1 MNIWS
6 PVLFLIIGVKTRVS
20 GLENIN
26 QEQFHLYVTNHESQ
40 LDIPAVVRL
49 VPVPLYFLLKEEIK
63 KVPFLGW
70 YAAAMGMVFVDRKNK
85 TKAAQSLKSAAELI
99 KNGKNVIVF
108 PEGTRTK
115 TGKIQSFK
123 RGAFIIAKQSNIGIV
138 PMAIKGSRETLPAGS
153 IQFKRGTINLKI
165 GPVIPSETVEQ
176 LSVKELITH
185 TEEKV
190 QELRDS
196 M

>member
-1 MNIWS
+1 MSIWS
-6 PVLFLIIGVKTRVS
+6 PVIFFFVGVKTKVT

-26 QEQFHLYVTNHESQ
+26 KAHFNVYVSNHESQ

-70 YAAAMGMVFVDRKNK
+70 YAAAMGMIFVDRKNK
-85 TKAAQSLKSAAELI
+85 SKAIQSLTNAAELI

-115 TGKIQSFK
+115 TGEIQPFK
-123 RGAFIIAKQSNIGIV
+123 RGAFVIAKESNIGII
-138 PMAIKGSRETLPAGS
+138 PMAIKGSRETLPSGS
-153 IQFKRGTINLKI
+153 IQFKRGTIELKI
-165 GPVIPSETVEQ
+165 GEPILSETVKN
-176 LSVKELITH
+176 LSLKELIIHTENKVKELRKSI
-185 TEEKV
+185 
-190 QELRDS
+190 
-196 M
+196 